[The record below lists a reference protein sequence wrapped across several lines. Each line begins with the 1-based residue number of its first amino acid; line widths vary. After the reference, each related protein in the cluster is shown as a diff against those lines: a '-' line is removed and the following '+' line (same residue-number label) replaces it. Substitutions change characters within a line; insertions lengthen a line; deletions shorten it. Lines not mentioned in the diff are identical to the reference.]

1 MNRSLVAA
9 VAIALST
16 GAAAE
21 TTIQLPTPHTITL
34 NPAVNAP
41 RCSAWYVTT
50 AGYQTVVTGFSADGN
65 YVLGQVSAYFTCGSS
80 GRGGGG
86 IHTYYSCAQLT
97 WDLTGALVS
106 ATDPITMSNGYPVS
120 TYCPSVPLNQPSMTP
135 PSNSV
140 VGNEFTNAGNY
151 TAETVVEEICG
162 SAACYQT
169 YYYPT
174 LITP

>member
-1 MNRSLVAA
+1 VKTLIVLFGLVP
-9 VAIALST
+9 VAFA
-16 GAAAE
+16 G
-21 TTIQLPTPHTITL
+21 TTIQLSTPNRITL

-106 ATDPITMSNGYPVS
+106 ATDPITLSNGYPVS
-120 TYCPSVPLNQPSMTP
+120 TYCPSVTLNQPSMTP

-140 VGNEFTNAGNY
+140 VGNSFENAGGY

-162 SAACYQT
+162 SVACYAT
-169 YYYPT
+169 YYVPE
-174 LITP
+174 LVTP